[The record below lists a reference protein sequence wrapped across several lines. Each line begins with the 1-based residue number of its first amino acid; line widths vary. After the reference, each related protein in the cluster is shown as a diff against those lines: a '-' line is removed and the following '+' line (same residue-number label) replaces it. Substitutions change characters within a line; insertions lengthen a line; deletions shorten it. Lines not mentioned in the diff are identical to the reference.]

1 MKIIRFL
8 AENIKRIK
16 VVEITPDGNIVQVS
30 GPNDSGKTSVL
41 DAIWWALD
49 GGRNIQKKPLR
60 TGATKG
66 LIELDLGEMV
76 VSRSFTE
83 SGSYLTVTNAD
94 GAVFSSPQKV
104 LDKLIGK
111 LSFDP
116 LGFLRQKPSE
126 QVATLEGIA
135 GVDGSEVRK
144 LNVADYDLRRDLNRD
159 AKAARV
165 KADGIEIVEGYANP
179 TPINI
184 SKLRDRIAAATKDQ
198 AEHQARVDE
207 IATLEARITAGKK
220 MIKSLEGQL
229 SALQDVPAMEDV
241 DMEAL
246 NAEFD
251 AAEYQNERTRNAA
264 QKAAHI
270 AEAESLEHQAE
281 KLTEAM
287 ENRSAAFRAEV
298 AAAELPL
305 EGLGLDLE
313 ENIVTFN
320 DLPLDQAST
329 AAQTR
334 ISTAI
339 AMKANPTIR
348 VIRIQD
354 GSLLDAKS
362 LALISKMADDED
374 YQIWIETVDTSGK
387 VGVVL
392 EDGLVVS

>member
-1 MKIIRFL
+1 
-8 AENIKRIK
+8 
-16 VVEITPDGNIVQVS
+16 
-30 GPNDSGKTSVL
+30 
-41 DAIWWALD
+41 
-49 GGRNIQKKPLR
+49 
-60 TGATKG
+60 
-66 LIELDLGEMV
+66 
-76 VSRSFTE
+76 
-83 SGSYLTVTNAD
+83 
-94 GAVFSSPQKV
+94 
-104 LDKLIGK
+104 
-111 LSFDP
+111 
-116 LGFLRQKPSE
+116 
-126 QVATLEGIA
+126 
-135 GVDGSEVRK
+135 
-144 LNVADYDLRRDLNRD
+144 
-159 AKAARV
+159 
-165 KADGIEIVEGYANP
+165 
-179 TPINI
+179 
-184 SKLRDRIAAATKDQ
+184 
-198 AEHQARVDE
+198 
-207 IATLEARITAGKK
+207 
-220 MIKSLEGQL
+220 
-229 SALQDVPAMEDV
+229 
-241 DMEAL
+241 
-246 NAEFD
+246 
-251 AAEYQNERTRNAA
+251 
-264 QKAAHI
+264 
-270 AEAESLEHQAE
+270 
-281 KLTEAM
+281 M